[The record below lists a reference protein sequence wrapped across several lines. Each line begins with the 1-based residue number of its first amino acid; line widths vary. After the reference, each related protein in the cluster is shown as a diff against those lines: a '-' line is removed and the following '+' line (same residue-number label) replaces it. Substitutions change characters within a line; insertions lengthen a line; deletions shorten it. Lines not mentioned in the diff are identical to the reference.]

1 MGTFFFITEISLN
14 LLLFFLIRFWNIN
27 KFKGVGCD
35 SFNMLLNVEAFK
47 KKKRFPVNIGNIFM
61 LENSKQWYPPLYVAF
76 ISIFSI
82 NFIKKNHHIIN
93 HLFDSINLIL
103 FLFICNDNSFS
114 FEQKIILT
122 CIYASSIGIIN
133 EFHSL
138 NVRPIGLVI
147 FNFSIF
153 GLLFFEL
160 NEIIYWIWIPGV
172 ILFYTHK
179 LSFQALIYVYLI
191 FSIFVDIKYFL
202 CLLIIISLSF
212 LIWPEGFI
220 RLSKAHFNIL
230 LFWKKN
236 WNKLGSHIIRE
247 SIFYNDKKTRNGF
260 YDQKENKNVFSY
272 TKKILGYNFFIIPF
286 IYILFTYNDLT
297 SNKLILFIVAIY
309 FLVII
314 THWIKILR
322 FLGLGFQYVKFSF
335 LPLIFFIVDLPIHNF
350 ILIFLIAVCI
360 IFHFRSFFLFLKV
373 TGYSQTGSFI
383 EDKLIRYIKT
393 NKINNI
399 MILPTYYADKI
410 GYLTRKKVYW
420 GTHAE
425 VFNERLNNFFPVLK
439 KKLNFYKNDGVNFV
453 LIDEQYLNPKEIDLN
468 KEQMVFKKGNFS
480 LFKL

>member
-1 MGTFFFITEISLN
+1 MDTSFFITEISLN

-35 SFNMLLNVEAFK
+35 SFNMLLNLETFEKTK
-47 KKKRFPVNIGNIFM
+47 KIPVDIENIFM
-61 LENSKQWYPPLYVAF
+61 LENSKQWYPPLYLAF
-76 ISIFSI
+76 LSIFPI

-103 FLFICNDNSFS
+103 FLYICNENSFS
-114 FEQKIILT
+114 FEQKITLT

-133 EFHSL
+133 EFYSL

-147 FNFSIF
+147 FNFSIY

-191 FSIFVDIKYFL
+191 FSIFLDIKYFL
-202 CLLIIISLSF
+202 CLLIIIPLSF

-220 RLSKAHFNIL
+220 KLSKAHFNIL

-260 YDQKENKNVFSY
+260 YDQKENKNILRY
-272 TKKILGYNFFIIPF
+272 TKKILGYNYFLIPF
-286 IYILFTYNDLT
+286 IYVLINYDVTI
-297 SNKLILFIVAIY
+297 NKPVLFIVAIY
-309 FLVII
+309 LLVII
-314 THWIKILR
+314 THWVKILR
-322 FLGLGFQYVKFSF
+322 FLGLGFQYIKFSF
-335 LPLIFFIVDLPIHNF
+335 LPLIFFIVDYSIDNS
-350 ILIFLIAVCI
+350 ILFFLTAICI
-360 IFHFRSFFLFLKV
+360 IFHFRSFFLFLKN
-373 TGYSQTGSFI
+373 TSFTQAGSSI
-383 EDKLIRYIKT
+383 KKNLIRYIK
-393 NKINNI
+393 NNPIDNI
-399 MILPTYYADKI
+399 MILPTYYADQI
-410 GYLTRKKVYW
+410 GYLTRKRVYW
-420 GTHAE
+420 GTHGE
-425 VFNERLNNFFPVLK
+425 VFDERLNNFFPVLK
-439 KKLNFYKNDGVNFV
+439 KKLNFYKKDGVNFI
-453 LIDEQYLNPKEIDLN
+453 LIDEQYFSPKEINLKN
-468 KEQMVFKKGNFS
+468 EQRIFKTENFS